1 MSRLDPLTRIR
12 APPQKLTAY
21 SEDVTSAGQKAINRY
36 AQAAERPHFRGALRK
51 DCQSAQ
57 RPSGRHPT
65 LRHHPIEEEI
75 RLIRTENQRQDLRDD
90 FLQRRVRRK
99 TSQAAGRCA
108 YRLWRRE
115 TI

>member
-21 SEDVTSAGQKAINRY
+21 SKDVTSAGQKAINRY
-36 AQAAERPHFRGALRK
+36 AQAAERRHFRGALRK

-57 RPSGRHPT
+57 RPSGRHPA
-65 LRHHPIEEEI
+65 RRYNPIEQEI
-75 RLIRTENQRQDLRDD
+75 RLIRTENSRQDLRDD
-90 FLQRRVRRK
+90 FLQRRVRR
-99 TSQAAGRCA
+99 QASPAASRCA

-115 TI
+115 TL